1 MLCHDCDAFQGLPP
15 SVGPHPCH
23 RLEHH
28 DCYLCRISHHYHW
41 LSLTPWA
48 EVIII
53 RGDLLRSVPH
63 IKFGDKIKSHRYLD
77 HSGWLGLIYCSNYRD
92 HWRLLLF
99 ELETKILWLLKS
111 VCHTVTLRFLHA
123 LGPIKAIYLLFM
135 LPNATNFSLN
145 LEHISDF
152 RYIHKQKSYAPN
164 GDFVP
169 FAKFGFV
176 TVWQRKFEYFLP
188 IIGFQKGQSNFLH
201 DFIQVKASQKHI
213 TWKI

>member
-1 MLCHDCDAFQGLPP
+1 MVTSALWRKPFRKPEIEKTHLGFHFLVIHIFQT
-15 SVGPHPCH
+15 
-23 RLEHH
+23 EMF
-28 DCYLCRISHHYHW
+28 
-41 LSLTPWA
+41 
-48 EVIII
+48 
-53 RGDLLRSVPH
+53 LLRSVPH

-135 LPNATNFSLN
+135 LPNATNFSLM

-188 IIGFQKGQSNFLH
+188 IIGFQKGQSSFLH
-201 DFIQVKASQKHI
+201 DFIQV
-213 TWKI
+213 

>member
-1 MLCHDCDAFQGLPP
+1 MFMNVLDTCDSSWRHSPP
-15 SVGPHPCH
+15 DVRRRRTRGSLATTWGPQ
-23 RLEHH
+23 
-28 DCYLCRISHHYHW
+28 
-41 LSLTPWA
+41 A
-48 EVIII
+48 EVGVFRNQWWKTTNELWQEILW
-53 RGDLLRSVPH
+53 GDLLRSVPH

-111 VCHTVTLRFLHA
+111 VCHTVTRFVHA

-135 LPNATNFSLN
+135 LPNATNFSLM

-152 RYIHKQKSYAPN
+152 RYVHKQKSYAQN
-164 GDFVP
+164 SDFVP
-169 FAKFGFV
+169 FVKFGFV

-188 IIGFQKGQSNFLH
+188 IIGFQKGQSSFLH
-201 DFIQVKASQKHI
+201 DFIQV
-213 TWKI
+213 

>member
-1 MLCHDCDAFQGLPP
+1 MGIPFKSTNHKQLATWPLEIRAYGME
-15 SVGPHPCH
+15 GH
-23 RLEHH
+23 RVH
-28 DCYLCRISHHYHW
+28 
-41 LSLTPWA
+41 TG
-48 EVIII
+48 
-53 RGDLLRSVPH
+53 GDLLRSVPH

-152 RYIHKQKSYAPN
+152 RYVHKQKSYAPN

-213 TWKI
+213 PWKI

>member
-1 MLCHDCDAFQGLPP
+1 MTSAYEFATFLKPP
-15 SVGPHPCH
+15 
-23 RLEHH
+23 
-28 DCYLCRISHHYHW
+28 W
-41 LSLTPWA
+41 
-48 EVIII
+48 
-53 RGDLLRSVPH
+53 GDLLRSVPH

-111 VCHTVTLRFLHA
+111 VCHTVTLRFVHA

-135 LPNATNFSLN
+135 LPNATNFSLM

-152 RYIHKQKSYAPN
+152 RYIHKQKSYAQN

-188 IIGFQKGQSNFLH
+188 IIGFQKGQSSFLH

-213 TWKI
+213 PWKI

>member
-1 MLCHDCDAFQGLPP
+1 MYQ
-15 SVGPHPCH
+15 
-23 RLEHH
+23 E
-28 DCYLCRISHHYHW
+28 I
-41 LSLTPWA
+41 LSLGGYFLIHPKGA
-48 EVIII
+48 GMSCHSISSLLPVNIKKYIP

-77 HSGWLGLIYCSNYRD
+77 HSGWLGLIYCSNYRH

-99 ELETKILWLLKS
+99 ELENKILWLLKS

-123 LGPIKAIYLLFM
+123 LGPIKSIYLLFM

-152 RYIHKQKSYAPN
+152 RYVHKQKSYAPN

-176 TVWQRKFEYFLP
+176 TVWQRKF
-188 IIGFQKGQSNFLH
+188 
-201 DFIQVKASQKHI
+201 
-213 TWKI
+213 